1 MYSAFLLSEGQWNAP
16 QFTHAQKITQNS
28 QHSQQ
33 WASPSRREPHD
44 AMDIDSW
51 TVEALQRLRISPLAC
66 GSSTQS
72 AIPMDVDTPCQNHAG
87 KEREQNGVGV
97 ATSSHLIWREAPL
110 RSAQDSQYQRLENVA
125 SSASDT
131 QPALV
136 GRPAG
141 ALVAQQQG
149 PDVLDWRSCP
159 THQFRSVPDSLD
171 PFWNHGHSQD
181 VSERASTLKR
191 KGRRAGEIPRH
202 LKEMVKHEPYV
213 LVWVRGLEVR
223 IRQYLWRLQ
232 SKYQQRRHPQRTP
245 VSDMDSDDESLAF
258 AGRNGPRR
266 VLHQRIAAQDRV
278 RGSRVARRQ
287 MRRQVVRQAPRERTQ
302 PGLVFESYGEASA
315 AIKRWLTLAI
325 CDYYGLAS
333 RAVTLT
339 STTIC
344 VYVGLRHQEITTG
357 CSLLSEVPRPLW
369 DLC

>member
-1 MYSAFLLSEGQWNAP
+1 MYSALLPSEGQWNAP
-16 QFTHAQKITQNS
+16 QFTHAQTNTQNS

-33 WASPSRREPHD
+33 WPSPSKREPHD
-44 AMDIDSW
+44 AMDIESW
-51 TVEALQRLRISPLAC
+51 TVSALQRLRISPLAC
-66 GSSTQS
+66 GTSTQS
-72 AIPMDVDTPCQNHAG
+72 AIPMDFDTPCQNHAG
-87 KEREQNGVGV
+87 IEREQNGVGV
-97 ATSSHLIWREAPL
+97 ATSSHLIWREASL
-110 RSAQDSQYQRLENVA
+110 RSAQNSQYQRLENDALSA
-125 SSASDT
+125 SST
-131 QPALV
+131 QPAIID
-136 GRPAG
+136 RPAG
-141 ALVAQQQG
+141 TLVAQQQDLG
-149 PDVLDWRSCP
+149 ILDWKSCP
-159 THQFRSVPDSLD
+159 THQFRPVPDSLD
-171 PFWNHGHSQD
+171 PFWNHDHSQD
-181 VSERASTLKR
+181 VSERASTLKH
-191 KGRRAGEIPRH
+191 KGRRAGEVPRH

-213 LVWVRGLEVR
+213 LVWVRGIEVR

-232 SKYQQRRHPQRTP
+232 SRYQQRRHPQRTP

-339 STTIC
+339 STPTR
-344 VYVGLRHQEITTG
+344 VYVGLRHPEITTG
-357 CSLLSEVPRPLW
+357 CSLLSEFPRPLW
-369 DLC
+369 NLC